1 MRDQEQVFSVAAM
14 SRVLRVTRPGYYAW
28 KHRRPSARARADEA
42 LRTDIRAVFAASR
55 RSYGSRRIRQALLRQ
70 GRRVG
75 RPRVVRLM
83 SQEGLWAKRSARFR
97 VTTDSRN
104 TTVVHANVLARDF
117 AVGTANRAWAGDITY
132 LWTQEGWLYL
142 AVVLDVGTR
151 RALGWSLRD
160 TLEAELVTGALDMA
174 LGLRSASPGLICH
187 SDRGSQYGSDD
198 VQAILARF
206 RLRGSMSRKG
216 NCWDN
221 AVAESFFA
229 SLKTE
234 LVAEAHWVTRAEAR
248 SAVVEWI
255 EGWYNRTR
263 MHSTLDYLSP
273 VEFECQL
280 AAETQ

>member
-75 RPRVVRLM
+75 RPHVVRLM
-83 SQEGLWAKRSARFR
+83 SQEGLRAKRSACHRR

-142 AVVLDVGTR
+142 AVVIDMFSRQVVGWPMDRHIPTGHKCGQR
-151 RALGWSLRD
+151 WS
-160 TLEAELVTGALDMA
+160 MM
-174 LGLRSASPGLICH
+174 P
-187 SDRGSQYGSDD
+187 Y
-198 VQAILARF
+198 
-206 RLRGSMSRKG
+206 
-216 NCWDN
+216 
-221 AVAESFFA
+221 
-229 SLKTE
+229 
-234 LVAEAHWVTRAEAR
+234 
-248 SAVVEWI
+248 
-255 EGWYNRTR
+255 
-263 MHSTLDYLSP
+263 
-273 VEFECQL
+273 
-280 AAETQ
+280 